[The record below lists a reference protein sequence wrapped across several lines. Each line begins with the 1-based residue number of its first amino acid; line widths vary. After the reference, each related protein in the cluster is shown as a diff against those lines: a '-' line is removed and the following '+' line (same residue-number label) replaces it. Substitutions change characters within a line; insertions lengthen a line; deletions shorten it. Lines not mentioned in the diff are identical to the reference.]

1 MLNTKK
7 NNSKRSRGH
16 IVTVLLQDYFHRG
29 IFKQIIGE
37 KQWDRFEG
45 RLDKNVD
52 DTLSLFEKFNVKA
65 TFFTLGWIADRNPG
79 IIKRIA
85 SEGHEIACAGFWAR
99 SIREM
104 TPDQFRE
111 DLRRSRKS
119 ARKRGW

>member
-29 IFKQIIGE
+29 IFKQVIGE

-79 IIKRIA
+79 IIKRYCI
-85 SEGHEIACAGFWAR
+85 
-99 SIREM
+99 
-104 TPDQFRE
+104 
-111 DLRRSRKS
+111 
-119 ARKRGW
+119 